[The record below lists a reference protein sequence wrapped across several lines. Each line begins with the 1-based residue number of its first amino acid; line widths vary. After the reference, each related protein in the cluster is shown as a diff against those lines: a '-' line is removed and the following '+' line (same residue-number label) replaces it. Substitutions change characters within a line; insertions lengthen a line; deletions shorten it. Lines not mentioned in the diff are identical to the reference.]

1 MAKALGPHANLRAF
15 SPNTLSSV
23 AHGVRVT
30 ILRFG
35 NSPMPHPGYITFH
48 GEPYALSGSPLPVG
62 SPAPDFMLVQFE
74 AGVQRVIDRQTLLD
88 AGKPVLLSVITSVDT
103 PVGSLQARTFETM
116 LREFSGRV
124 TALLVSSD
132 LPFTLNRFRETENLR
147 CLEGSSDYYGSFG
160 EAYGVLIADP
170 RVLARAVFVLDSS
183 CIVRYAEVVDEITHE
198 PNHRAAIEALIPLL
212 EPSRAPSGGTSYAA
226 ND

>member
-1 MAKALGPHANLRAF
+1 MRARRPKTAEAVGPHAKLRAF

-48 GEPYALSGSPLPVG
+48 GEPYALSGSPIPVG

-88 AGKPVLLSVITSVDT
+88 AGKPVLLSIITSVDT

-116 LREFSGRV
+116 LQEFSGRV

-132 LPFTLNRFRETENLR
+132 LPFTLNRFCETENLL

-160 EAYGVLIADP
+160 EAYGVRIEGP
-170 RVLARAVFVLDSS
+170 RILARAVFVLDREGT
-183 CIVRYAEVVDEITHE
+183 VQHEQVVDEITTE
-198 PNHRAAIEALIPLL
+198 PDYGAAIEALAALL
-212 EPSRAPSGGTSYAA
+212 
-226 ND
+226 